1 MVPDSPPPL
10 ARDLDVF
17 DAKSMGYEKG
27 KSYIVSCS
35 SEFRE
40 AVLALAE
47 HRGVSPADLARA
59 VLLLLP
65 ADTVAQITDPGGP
78 PPGDR
83 EAVIL
88 QSGPSRG
95 RTLRRK
101 PRLQLRLPKGHTEAE
116 LRRALAL
123 ALEMG
128 AGERSLSMETKEDR
142 SRRRQDDA
150 RVRDITEENQQLRR
164 IVEDVSFVPIRDGV
178 ASRNEALHVLGFA
191 PNSIPDFSQ
200 VRQRFRKLAMV
211 YHPDSPFGDHQ
222 RMSQLNQALETLT
235 RS

>member
-1 MVPDSPPPL
+1 M
-10 ARDLDVF
+10 
-17 DAKSMGYEKG
+17 
-27 KSYIVSCS
+27 
-35 SEFRE
+35 
-40 AVLALAE
+40 
-47 HRGVSPADLARA
+47 
-59 VLLLLP
+59 
-65 ADTVAQITDPGGP
+65 
-78 PPGDR
+78 
-83 EAVIL
+83 
-88 QSGPSRG
+88 
-95 RTLRRK
+95 
-101 PRLQLRLPKGHTEAE
+101 QLRLPKGHTEAE

-128 AGERSLSMETKEDR
+128 AGERSLSMESKEDR

-150 RVRDITEENQQLRR
+150 RVRDINEENQQLRR